1 MWNHSSTINCRPNT
15 MKLSK
20 ITIAK
25 LVLATIGMTLI
36 GLYLFLPVM

>member
-1 MWNHSSTINCRPNT
+1 
-15 MKLSK
+15 MKLGK

-25 LVLATIGMTLI
+25 LALAVVGMTLI